1 MSDFS
6 EIYRRYAPG
15 ILRFAWCLTGNR
27 GDAEDITAETFAR
40 VWTSSE
46 PIRTQTIKAYL
57 CTIARNLY
65 LQGRRRQSRRAELTD
80 ELPDNSAGLHER
92 VEQKHELERVVS
104 RLQKLPELDRAALL
118 MRALEDLPYEE
129 IALSLG
135 ISEGAA
141 RVKVHR
147 ARVQLELWRDS

>member
-6 EIYRRYAPG
+6 ETYRRYAPG
-15 ILRFAWCLTGNR
+15 VLRFAWYLTGNR

-40 VWTSSE
+40 LWISSE
-46 PIRTQTIKAYL
+46 PIRSQTIKAYL

-65 LQGRRRQSRRAELTD
+65 LQGRRRQSRRAEINE
-80 ELPDNSAGLHER
+80 ELPDNSAGPQER
-92 VEQKHELERVVS
+92 VEQRHELERVVS
-104 RLQKLPELDRAALL
+104 GLQKLPEIDRAALL

-135 ISEGAA
+135 RSVVGA
-141 RVKVHR
+141 RVRVHR
-147 ARVQLELWRDS
+147 ARLQLGLWRDS

>member
-15 ILRFAWCLTGNR
+15 VLRFAWCLTGNR

-40 VWTSSE
+40 LWTSSE
-46 PIRTQTIKAYL
+46 PIRNQTVKAYL

-65 LQGRRRQSRRAELTD
+65 LQGRRRQSRRAELTE
-80 ELPDNSAGLHER
+80 ELPDNSASPQER
-92 VEQKHELERVVS
+92 AEQRRELESVVAG
-104 RLQKLPELDRAALL
+104 LQKLPEIDRAALL

-129 IALSLG
+129 
-135 ISEGAA
+135 
-141 RVKVHR
+141 
-147 ARVQLELWRDS
+147 